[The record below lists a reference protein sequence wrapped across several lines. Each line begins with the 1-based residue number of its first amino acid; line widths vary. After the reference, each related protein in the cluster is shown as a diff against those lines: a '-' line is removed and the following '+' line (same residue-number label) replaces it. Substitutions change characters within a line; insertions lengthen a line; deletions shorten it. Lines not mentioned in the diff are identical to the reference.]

1 MNKNLKNFYN
11 EIDDFFSQ
19 PQTENQKAW
28 GIIHD
33 FYHQILTYMEE
44 NNITKAELAKRLG
57 KSRAAISQ
65 MFNKTPNITLL
76 KMIEIANAV
85 GVEINIE
92 TNYFREKREANKKVK
107 IEYVY
112 AAPDINFENL
122 YYTPI
127 DKDKM
132 RTAKK
137 GNVQWLNTELHKK
150 NQLEY
155 TGQMDN
161 N

>member
-1 MNKNLKNFYN
+1 MHK

-19 PQTENQKAW
+19 PQSENQKAW
-28 GIIHD
+28 GKIHD

-44 NNITKAELAKRLG
+44 NNIIKADLAKRLG

-92 TNYFREKREANKKVK
+92 TNYFREKCETNKKVMFK
-107 IEYVY
+107 ISEIRKVSH
-112 AAPDINFENL
+112 FENDFHDYRL
-122 YYTPI
+122 KE
-127 DKDKM
+127 KDLKSI
-132 RTAKK
+132 AFK
-137 GNVQWLNTELHKK
+137 LNLGL
-150 NQLEY
+150 NRL
-155 TGQMDN
+155 
-161 N
+161 